1 MLSSTSVFTL
11 AVALWEPF
19 FMGVSERVRF
29 LLWGPKTASSMS
41 LETTDTPSWRPS
53 SVLRPLCANRDS
65 EERVVRLVDSKAV
78 VVFMAFEVSR
88 DIRDVRIVNVK
99 G

>member
-1 MLSSTSVFTL
+1 
-11 AVALWEPF
+11 
-19 FMGVSERVRF
+19 MGVSERARF
-29 LLWGPKTASSMS
+29 LFWGPETASSMS
-41 LETTDTPSWRPS
+41 LETTDAPSC
-53 SVLRPLCANRDS
+53 VLCPLCANRDS

-78 VVFMAFEVSR
+78 VAFMTFEVSR